1 MNLNSCLGICWDVN
15 KVGGSLVFEGVLG
28 LYVEGGWGHRVGG
41 KGKGLGSYNE
51 REGDWGHTKGR
62 EGRGLGSYIEL

>member
-15 KVGGSLVFEGVLG
+15 KVGGSLVFEGILG

-41 KGKGLGSYNE
+41 KGKGLISYNE
-51 REGDWGHTKGR
+51 RV
-62 EGRGLGSYIEL
+62 